1 MAKKK
6 QRGFKM
12 FEPGGPLVIPQSA
25 KPSYMAPATNLN
37 QAPTPNIAQPKQGA
51 QAPAIGLSS
60 IGGVLQGVT
69 GLYQTMD
76 GNLSVPKIQ
85 EQDFTAGSKQELL
98 SKATDFKGYEM
109 PKTDAVSSSL
119 GGAAAGAAAGT
130 AIAPGIGTVI
140 GAGAG
145 LVGGVASSIFGNSK
159 RKRAKRRAE
168 RAAINNINAQNTE
181 LTEDSIYSSLSSQL
195 AGGGGLYDDTSRE
208 NRGEYTA
215 QTDNTYVEKPR
226 IEGPVEQSVKGVK
239 WSDLDFRAQMMN
251 RGNLVNGTIKYQNP
265 SSGIKYMGGYDKKGN
280 MVLPVTNENGMNNV
294 TLPEV
299 TVTPRNI
306 DLVGAVDRG
315 KREFLKTAGE
325 LATPVLAGSG
335 IVGLGYGLATATIP
349 TLISLGTSY
358 VGTKVGKF
366 IDDKTDNNTNYETIG
381 GLIGGAIGGLG
392 ANMTPRFTGTVGRRL
407 NLNTKA
413 RNPVNSSAE
422 NIIPHGAERA
432 RNTGNTGRLLNIV
445 KKATNTPRK
454 LQAIYYN
461 KAPWTFKPN
470 PNSYYRTIPRAAI
483 DDAIKTGVIRHKPE
497 SSKFLDLLEL
507 KNSPDPVVA
516 SKAAEEFSKLSMI
529 ERLNVGSRSRTGQTY
544 FLKGIPWTQKYSRRY
559 GKPDAGTYGDYFI
572 EASDNVP
579 FIPLKTKG
587 RVPTEVM
594 ENLEKNYNPE
604 IKGLA
609 IPKANVLPE
618 KVIPLD
624 ENVKLYKPDWL
635 RGFKEIK
642 TRKYQSGGSSKSQV
656 VKGQSGSLAH
666 SGDFSNGVTLFENGG
681 THEENPFGGIPQ
693 GYNENGEL
701 NLVEQGETKWKDYI
715 FSDRNKL
722 SKAQRFGLPGML
734 NNRTFSSAAKTIQ
747 KESEERPLD
756 SISKRGLNKQMDYLI
771 SAQEEHNAML
781 ENTNQFKSGGQMN
794 FKSNKRV
801 PGSQGVSMN
810 GNPKTV
816 KHGYGDWLRYAPV
829 ASNVIGLASDIASTP
844 ETIRTSK
851 IEAPL
856 LTEKMSYDPI
866 DQEYLT
872 NKLTSNYS
880 NLVDKIQGSSG
891 GNRGV
896 SNASMI
902 AAMNN
907 LYDAY
912 GDIAIK
918 SKGYNRDMLSKTLE
932 FNRATSQANA
942 QMQMTADQYNAN
954 AEDRMIAT
962 NAANRAARRNAIR
975 EQIAGL
981 GENLGAIGTEQRW
994 MGLAPKL
1001 FRGYTSTADY
1011 IQNKFKSKLNNSVL
1025 NKSDL
1030 TSPSAIAKSTDLAQV
1045 PTPNISKQFSDLV
1058 TNLPAKAW
1066 SKRNRKTKEVKNG

>member
-6 QRGFKM
+6 QRAFKM
-12 FEPGGPLVIPQSA
+12 FDLGGPLVIPQSA
-25 KPSYMAPATNLN
+25 MPSYMAPATNLS
-37 QAPTPNIAQPKQGA
+37 QAPTPNIAQPMQAAQGA
-51 QAPAIGLSS
+51 QAPAIGLSN
-60 IGGVLQGVT
+60 IAGGVQGVA
-69 GLYQTMD
+69 GLYQTIA

-85 EQDFTAGSKQELL
+85 EKDFTAGSKQELL

-109 PKTDAVSSSL
+109 PKTNAVSSGL
-119 GGAAAGAAAGT
+119 GGAASGAAAGT
-130 AIAPGIGTVI
+130 AIAPGIGTAI
-140 GAGAG
+140 GGAVG

-168 RAAINNINAQNTE
+168 RDAMNNINAQNTE
-181 LTEDSIYSSLSSQL
+181 LTDDSIYNSLSSQL
-195 AGGGGLYDDTSRE
+195 AGGGDLYDDTSSK
-208 NRGEYTA
+208 NRGKITA

-226 IEGPVEQSVKGVK
+226 IEEPIERTVHGVK
-239 WSDLDFRAQMMN
+239 WSELDF
-251 RGNLVNGTIKYQNP
+251 
-265 SSGIKYMGGYDKKGN
+265 
-280 MVLPVTNENGMNNV
+280 
-294 TLPEV
+294 
-299 TVTPRNI
+299 
-306 DLVGAVDRG
+306 
-315 KREFLKTAGE
+315 KTQ
-325 LATPVLAGSG
+325 L
-335 IVGLGYGLATATIP
+335 
-349 TLISLGTSY
+349 
-358 VGTKVGKF
+358 
-366 IDDKTDNNTNYETIG
+366 
-381 GLIGGAIGGLG
+381 
-392 ANMTPRFTGTVGRRL
+392 ANMGNRVDGYPTERGLEIVSPEFDIISG
-407 NLNTKA
+407 A
-413 RNPVNSSAE
+413 R
-422 NIIPHGAERA
+422 G
-432 RNTGNTGRLLNIV
+432 LLNV
-445 KKATNTPRK
+445 AKATNIPMK
-454 LQAIYYN
+454 LQSTYYN

-470 PNSYYRTIPRAAI
+470 PDSYYRAIPKEAI
-483 DDAIKTGVIRHKPE
+483 DDAIETGVIRHKPVRKSVE
-497 SSKFLDLLEL
+497 VTKGI
-507 KNSPDPVVA
+507 N
-516 SKAAEEFSKLSMI
+516 FS
-529 ERLNVGSRSRTGQTY
+529 RGSGSRTGQTY
-544 FLKGIPWTQKYSRRY
+544 FLKGHPWTQKYSKRY
-559 GKPDAGTYGDYFI
+559 GKPDGGTYGDYFI

-579 FIPLKTKG
+579 FIPIKTKG
-587 RVPTEVM
+587 RLVPEVM
-594 ENLEKNYNPE
+594 KNLEKNYNPE

-642 TRKYQSGGSSKSQV
+642 TRKYKSGESFTSADILLNSSKQNT
-656 VKGQSGSLAH
+656 KALGGSLAH
-666 SGDFSNGVTLFENGG
+666 SGEFSNGVTLFENGG
-681 THEENPFGGIPQ
+681 THEENQLGGIPQ

-722 SKAQRFGLPGML
+722 SKAERFGLPGML

-747 KESEERPLD
+747 KESKERPLD
-756 SISKRGLNKQMDYLI
+756 LISKRGLDKQMDYLM
-771 SAQEEHNAML
+771 SAQEEHNAMS

-801 PGSQGVSMN
+801 LGSQGVSIK

-816 KHGYGDWLRYAPV
+816 KHAYGDWLRYAPV
-829 ASNVIGLASDIASTP
+829 ASNVIGLASDITSTP
-844 ETIRTSK
+844 ETVQTAR

-856 LTEKMSYDPI
+856 LSEKMSYDPI

-912 GDIAIK
+912 GDTAIK

-942 QMQMTADQYNAN
+942 QMLMDADKYNAN
-954 AEDRMIAT
+954 AEDRMTET

-994 MGLAPKL
+994 MDLAPKL
-1001 FRGYTSTADY
+1001 FRGYKSNGDY
-1011 IQNKFKSKLNNSVL
+1011 INQTIKNIVLDNS
-1025 NKSDL
+1025 DA
-1030 TSPSAIAKSTDLAQV
+1030 PSILEVAKSRGLIKEPSRKISQKFIDLAADLQ
-1045 PTPNISKQFSDLV
+1045 SKSWAEKRKK
-1058 TNLPAKAW
+1058 AK
-1066 SKRNRKTKEVKNG
+1066 EEKNG